1 LRSFLGLAGYYR
13 KSVQY
18 FSIISKPLTGLL
30 KKHSVFHWSS
40 GQELAFQTLK

>member
-1 LRSFLGLAGYYR
+1 
-13 KSVQY
+13 
-18 FSIISKPLTGLL
+18 L